1 MDKRKHQ
8 TQYQMERTKT
18 FQPVVASNISG
29 NIGKSERN
37 HAEKP
42 CLVQSLSSFSM
53 AGFREWC
60 SWRIFKTY
68 LKESSWPCLAI
79 WQMAAVFIIQPP
91 TEWPGSA
98 LLVDFHLCQPEVG
111 LYHHQ
116 TPSLMSCSHHTSCTG
131 LTWTSRKK
139 CSNRFPLQIHWY
151 TKIFTQLTVVLEAC
165 IGWNCYTVFSEVA
178 WACIGKKKSCKTLGY
193 FSILCKENHWMKT
206 IIFENK
212 HQTDKIVMKQDC
224 HGILASW

>member
-1 MDKRKHQ
+1 M
-8 TQYQMERTKT
+8 
-18 FQPVVASNISG
+18 VASNISG

-42 CLVQSLSSFSM
+42 CLVQSLSIFSM

-60 SWRIFKTY
+60 SWKIFKTY

-91 TEWPGSA
+91 TEWPGSWISTCA
-98 LLVDFHLCQPEVG
+98 NQRLVYTTTKLLLWCPVPTIHPAQGWHEHKKMFKQISSSNSLVYENIYTIDSSTWS
-111 LYHHQ
+111 LYW
-116 TPSLMSCSHHTSCTG
+116 L
-131 LTWTSRKK
+131 
-139 CSNRFPLQIHWY
+139 
-151 TKIFTQLTVVLEAC
+151 
-165 IGWNCYTVFSEVA
+165 
-178 WACIGKKKSCKTLGY
+178 KKSCKNIKI
-193 FSILCKENHWMKT
+193 FFILCKENHWMKT

-212 HQTDKIVMKQDC
+212 HQTDKIVMEQDC

>member
-1 MDKRKHQ
+1 MDKRKRQ

-18 FQPVVASNISG
+18 FQRMVASNISG

-42 CLVQSLSSFSM
+42 CLVQSLSIFSM

-60 SWRIFKTY
+60 SWKIFKTY

-91 TEWPGSA
+91 TEWPGSWISTCA
-98 LLVDFHLCQPEVG
+98 NQRLVYTTTKLLLWCPVPTIHPAQ
-111 LYHHQ
+111 
-116 TPSLMSCSHHTSCTG
+116 G

-151 TKIFTQLTVVLEAC
+151 RKTFTQLTVVLEAC
-165 IGWNCYTVFSEVA
+165 IG
-178 WACIGKKKSCKTLGY
+178 
-193 FSILCKENHWMKT
+193 
-206 IIFENK
+206 
-212 HQTDKIVMKQDC
+212 
-224 HGILASW
+224 